1 MTSIV
6 VDVPAMYA
14 DHHVVEVRRMLLDI
28 PGVNSI
34 YASSA
39 FRVVE
44 IEFDESLT
52 TAEAL
57 EQRLNEAGYQ
67 TALLVPTESGEP
79 APGATGARFR
89 RLTTTHPSAGKGI
102 AFRQDTITET
112 RGENREG

>member
-14 DHHVVEVRRMLLDI
+14 DHHVVEVRQMLLDV

-44 IEFDESLT
+44 IEFDDSLT
-52 TAEAL
+52 TAEGL
-57 EQRLNEAGYQ
+57 EQRLDEAGYR
-67 TALLVPTESGEP
+67 TALTVPTESGEP

-89 RLTTTHPSAGKGI
+89 RLTTTHPAAGKGV
-102 AFRQDTITET
+102 AFGQDTVTET
-112 RGENREG
+112 RGEEQQG